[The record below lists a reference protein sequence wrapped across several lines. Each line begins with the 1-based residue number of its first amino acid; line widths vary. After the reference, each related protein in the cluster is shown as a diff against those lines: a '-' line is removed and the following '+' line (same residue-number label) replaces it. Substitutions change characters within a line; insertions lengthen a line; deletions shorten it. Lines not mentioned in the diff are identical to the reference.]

1 MYTTLQIAGYIL
13 TGAWTLASI
22 YAAYIAFRRSGF
34 AIKQNRRL
42 PATVNAILALT
53 CCAVT
58 AANILIICHLPS
70 YDADA
75 PATFRALFR
84 WSVFLIIW
92 CVYAY
97 AWTRLY
103 RENFTNGT
111 SMPQAKRR
119 LVLAAFLFFAA
130 CSGIITGLI
139 TLYYNHML
147 PEFF

>member
-13 TGAWTLASI
+13 TGAWTFASI

-34 AIKQNRRL
+34 AMKQNRR
-42 PATVNAILALT
+42 PKATVYAILALI
-53 CCAVT
+53 CCALT
-58 AANILIICHLPS
+58 AANGLILWHLPGN
-70 YDADA
+70 DADA
-75 PATFRALFR
+75 PAAFRTLFR
-84 WSVFLIIW
+84 WSVFLTIW
-92 CVYAY
+92 CVYVY
-97 AWTRLY
+97 AWIRIY

-111 SMPQAKRR
+111 TMPPAKRR
-119 LVLAAFLFFAA
+119 LIMAAFLFFAA

>member
-1 MYTTLQIAGYIL
+1 MDTTLHIAGYLLIV
-13 TGAWTLASI
+13 AWTLASV
-22 YAAYIAFRRSGF
+22 YAACVAFRRSGL
-34 AIKQNRRL
+34 ASKQNRRL
-42 PATVNAILALT
+42 PAGVYAILALI

-58 AANILIICHLPS
+58 AANILIICHLPGN
-70 YDADA
+70 DADA
-75 PATFRALFR
+75 PAAFRALFR
-84 WSVFLIIW
+84 WSVFLTIW

-97 AWTRLY
+97 AWIRIY

-111 SMPQAKRR
+111 PMPQAKRR
-119 LVLAAFLFFAA
+119 LILAAFLFFAA

>member
-1 MYTTLQIAGYIL
+1 MDTTLHIAGYLLIV
-13 TGAWTLASI
+13 AWTLASI

-34 AIKQNRRL
+34 AIQQNRRL
-42 PATVNAILALT
+42 PAGVYAILALI

-58 AANILIICHLPS
+58 AANILIICHLPGN
-70 YDADA
+70 DADA
-75 PATFRALFR
+75 PAAFRTLFR

-97 AWTRLY
+97 AWIRIY

-111 SMPQAKRR
+111 LMPPAKRR
-119 LVLAAFLFFAA
+119 LIFAAFLFFAA
-130 CSGIITGLI
+130 CSGIITSLI

>member
-1 MYTTLQIAGYIL
+1 MDTTLHIAGYLLIV
-13 TGAWTLASI
+13 AWTLASI

-34 AIKQNRRL
+34 AIQQNRRL
-42 PATVNAILALT
+42 PAGVYAILALI

-58 AANILIICHLPS
+58 AANILIICHLPGN
-70 YDADA
+70 DADA
-75 PATFRALFR
+75 PAAFRALFR

-92 CVYAY
+92 CVYVY
-97 AWTRLY
+97 AWIRIY
-103 RENFTNGT
+103 RENFTNGNP
-111 SMPQAKRR
+111 MPQAKRR
-119 LVLAAFLFFAA
+119 LILAAFLFFAA

>member
-42 PATVNAILALT
+42 PATAYALLALI

-58 AANILIICHLPS
+58 AANGLILWHLPDN
-70 YDADA
+70 DADA
-75 PATFRALFR
+75 PAAFRTLFR

-92 CVYAY
+92 CVYVY
-97 AWTRLY
+97 AWIRIY
-103 RENFTNGT
+103 RENFTNDT
-111 SMPQAKRR
+111 PMPPAKRR

-147 PEFF
+147 PGFF